1 MSRRTS
7 HRASAAGQT
16 RAAEGVAPLY
26 EERRFLPDLSAG
38 PGSPDPAVILGR
50 ARKRG
55 RKRRHEWTP
64 RVNSSPPPLG
74 KLADVWPQGGS

>member
-1 MSRRTS
+1 MSRAPQ
-7 HRASAAGQT
+7 RASVPLRGAPEAPASG
-16 RAAEGVAPLY
+16 RGVTSLN
-26 EERRFLPDLSAG
+26 LTAG
-38 PGSPDPAVILGR
+38 PGSPDPAAILGR

-74 KLADVWPQGGS
+74 KLADVWPQGR